1 MIYRCRSQGLTRS
14 MTGACERQFSPET
27 GDLLAV
33 CVAGADA
40 HARPFMWDGKTLRMS
55 HVRLVGAPGLSSGVT
70 MRCPVLLSTTRTSRI
85 TGRGCRAARDLGAM
99 LICSRSLN
107 ALRIVRGYNHGCVL
121 CLSVQQDRW
130 SALLAFARSPDAGL
144 ELHRRSEQ
152 PHQPIRWRCTR

>member
-1 MIYRCRSQGLTRS
+1 

-70 MRCPVLLSTTRTSRI
+70 MRCPALHERVELQA
-85 TGRGCRAARDLGAM
+85 GVAEQRGACAVSCAA
-99 LICSRSLN
+99 
-107 ALRIVRGYNHGCVL
+107 L
-121 CLSVQQDRW
+121 C
-130 SALLAFARSPDAGL
+130 
-144 ELHRRSEQ
+144 
-152 PHQPIRWRCTR
+152 